1 MRQSVIRRVA
11 LASEEKRS
19 VDGALACSKLSKP
32 NGVHMETVYI
42 ETSVV
47 SLAAA
52 RTSSSPAVAV
62 LQQQCRRWFAEQ
74 AKLYALVTSDFVIAE
89 ASDGDG
95 DAAAARLSL
104 LAEVPLLIPDE
115 RVEEIAAAMVS
126 RSLIPAT
133 ARLDALHVATAAAA
147 GVEFLLTCNCRHI
160 ANAHILPRVY
170 DLLAEFSL
178 PRLLICTPAE
188 FLGDPDDAI

>member
-1 MRQSVIRRVA
+1 
-11 LASEEKRS
+11 
-19 VDGALACSKLSKP
+19 
-32 NGVHMETVYI
+32 
-42 ETSVV
+42 
-47 SLAAA
+47 
-52 RTSSSPAVAV
+52 
-62 LQQQCRRWFAEQ
+62 
-74 AKLYALVTSDFVIAE
+74 
-89 ASDGDG
+89 
-95 DAAAARLSL
+95 
-104 LAEVPLLIPDE
+104 
-115 RVEEIAAAMVS
+115 
-126 RSLIPAT
+126 LIPAT